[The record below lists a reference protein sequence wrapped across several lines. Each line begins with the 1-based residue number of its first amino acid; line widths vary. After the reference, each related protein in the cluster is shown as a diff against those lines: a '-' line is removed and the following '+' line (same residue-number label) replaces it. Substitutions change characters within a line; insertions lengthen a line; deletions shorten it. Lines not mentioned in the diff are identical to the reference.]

1 MKQLEQN
8 KRTRFGLGILI
19 MVGLVLLGIL
29 TFGYILKK
37 ETATVEQPQFEKFA
51 SNPQVILKTSLG
63 SITLELYHEQAPI
76 TVANFL
82 RYVDEQFYDGAIFH
96 RVIPGF
102 MIQGGGFDE
111 AMDEKKTGASIK
123 NEAGNGLSNRRGTIA
138 MARTSVVDSA
148 TSQFFINIVDNV
160 FLDHRNESADG
171 YGYCVF
177 GQVIEGLEVAD
188 RIGKVPTRNLGYFQD
203 VPQEPVIIISARRV
217 KINNK
222 TD

>member
-1 MKQLEQN
+1 MKQFEQN
-8 KRTRFGLGILI
+8 KRNRFKLVIVIL
-19 MVGLVLLGIL
+19 VGLVLLGIL
-29 TFGYILKK
+29 TIGYISKK
-37 ETATVEQPQFEKFA
+37 ETAIVEQTQFEKFA
-51 SNPQVILKTSLG
+51 SNPQVILETSLG
-63 SITLELYHEQAPI
+63 SITLELDHEQAPI

-82 RYVDEQFYDGAIFH
+82 RYVDSGFYDGTIFH

-111 AMDEKKTGASIK
+111 AMDEKKTGAPIK

-148 TSQFFINIVDNV
+148 TSQFFINSVDNF

-177 GQVIEGLEVAD
+177 GHVIEGLEVVD
-188 RIGKVPTRNLGYFQD
+188 RIEKVPTGNLGYFQD
-203 VPQEPVIIISARRV
+203 VPQEPVIILSARR
-217 KINNK
+217 KN
-222 TD
+222 